1 MNIVS
6 VVIEMKARVEY
17 IRLPRPSYAK
27 TYRKMEVTKRNDG
40 TIELTLYDTM
50 QVISFKLPPELN
62 AKLESASI
70 RQGKSKSQIIRE
82 ALVRYLE
89 NV

>member
-17 IRLPRPSYAK
+17 IKLPRPSYAK

-62 AKLESASI
+62 AKLEMIASKRKI
-70 RQGKSKSQIIRE
+70 TKSELIRE

>member
-1 MNIVS
+1 
-6 VVIEMKARVEY
+6 MKARVEY
-17 IRLPRPSYAK
+17 IKLPRPSYAK
-27 TYRKMEVTKRNDG
+27 TYRKIEVKMNDG

-62 AKLESASI
+62 AKLEMIASKRKI
-70 RQGKSKSQIIRE
+70 TKSELIRE